1 MRKPFI
7 LVSLATL
14 ALLTWSVA
22 DVGRPAPPNDVDEF
36 MRLKLTHSQKVL
48 EGLALEDFAMIAKNA
63 QDISLLSQA
72 ASWQVLQTPE
82 YLEHS
87 GEFRRSADALTRAA
101 QEKNLD
107 GAALA
112 YVAMTM
118 KCVSCHK
125 YVRGVRM
132 ARLEP
137 LPRRPA
143 TSR

>member
-1 MRKPFI
+1 MRK
-7 LVSLATL
+7 SLTVTCL
-14 ALLTWSVA
+14 AALSLLMLSLT
-22 DVGRPAPPNDVDEF
+22 DVGRPAPPNDVGEF
-36 MRLKLTHSQKVL
+36 MRLKLEHSQKVL
-48 EGLALEDFAMIAKNA
+48 EGLALEDFPMIAKNA

-87 GEFRRSADALTRAA
+87 NEFRRSADALTRAA

-118 KCVSCHK
+118 KCVTCHK
-125 YVRGVRM
+125 YVRGIRM

-137 LPRRPA
+137 LPKSKKA
-143 TSR
+143 SR

>member
-1 MRKPFI
+1 MMKIARVPVVA
-7 LVSLATL
+7 VSLVL
-14 ALLTWSVA
+14 VLGML
-22 DVGRPAPPNDVDEF
+22 VGIGQPEQPNDVGAF
-36 MRLKLTHSQKVL
+36 MRLKLDHSQEVL
-48 EGLALEDFAMIAKNA
+48 EGLSLEDFDQIAKNA

-82 YLEHS
+82 YLEQS
-87 GEFRRSADALTRAA
+87 TEFRRTADALTRAA

-132 ARLEP
+132 ASLDK
-137 LPRRPA
+137 LPQAHRR
-143 TSR
+143 